1 MENPANA
8 IALPELTG
16 VAVDAAAKD
25 EGFLQ
30 DLVMPVVPVKKSQFK
45 YAKWRTD
52 QKKEID
58 RTERPVGHGANEA
71 TKIGR
76 DYLAGSTRP
85 QALKIDI
92 PDEILND
99 SPDPEI
105 FKAKQIENT
114 VRKLRI
120 GIERHLK
127 ELLDAATQTN
137 AASAKW
143 DVVTNTTIETD
154 VNLGK
159 KTMRDKRGVNPNY
172 IIIGQTVAEAVLGN
186 NRIREL
192 VKYNPNDLLARYT
205 LPPTLFGMI
214 PLSPGLLVDKA
225 NPGAAA
231 DIAPLWDGESVYLV
245 YVDPNSTSDTLTA
258 ILAFRN
264 TENGEPFAVETWRDP
279 DKSAKKDWF
288 STEVSQEEI
297 TVANEAIYRITDTL
311 T

>member
-8 IALPELTG
+8 IAVPELLG
-16 VAVDAAAKD
+16 VAIDAFAKSD
-25 EGFLQ
+25 GFLHETI
-30 DLVMPVVPVKKSQFK
+30 VPVVKVKKSQFK
-45 YAKWRTD
+45 YSKFRTD
-52 QKKEID
+52 QLKEID
-58 RTERPVGHGANEA
+58 RTERAVGHGANEA

-76 DYLAGSTRP
+76 DWVSGSTRP

-92 PDEILND
+92 PDEILSD
-99 SPDPEI
+99 SPEPEMM
-105 FKAKQIENT
+105 KAMEIESL
-114 VRKLRI
+114 VRKLKI
-120 GIERHLK
+120 GIDRHVK
-127 ELLDAATQTN
+127 DLLNAATQT
-137 AASAKW
+137 AAAAAKW

-154 VNLGK
+154 INLGK

-231 DIAPLWDGESVYLV
+231 DIGPLWDDESVYLV
-245 YVDPNSTSDTLTA
+245 YVDPNATSNTLTA
-258 ILAFRN
+258 IVAFRN

>member
-16 VAVDAAAKD
+16 VVVEAFAKP
-25 EGFLQ
+25 EGFLHEKI
-30 DLVMPVVPVKKSQFK
+30 LPIVKVKKSQFK
-45 YAKWRTD
+45 YSKFRTD
-52 QKKEID
+52 QLKEID
-58 RTERPVGHGANEA
+58 RTERPIGHGANEA

-76 DYLAGSTRP
+76 DWVPGETHP
-85 QALKIDI
+85 QALKFDI
-92 PDEILND
+92 PDEILSD
-99 SPDPEI
+99 SPEPEI
-105 FKAKQIENT
+105 LKAMEVENL
-114 VRKLRI
+114 VRKLKI
-120 GIERHLK
+120 GIERHVK

-137 AASAKW
+137 AAAAKW

-172 IIIGQTVAEAVLGN
+172 IILGQTVAEAVLGN

-192 VKYNPNDLLARYT
+192 VKYNPNDLLSRYV

-214 PLSPGLLVDKA
+214 PLSAGLLVDNA

-231 DIAPLWDGESVYLV
+231 DIGPLWDDETVYLV
-245 YVDPNSTSDTLTA
+245 YVDPNATVNTLTA
-258 ILAFRN
+258 IVAFRN
-264 TENGEPFAVETWRDP
+264 TEEGEPFVVETWRDP
-279 DKSAKKDWF
+279 DKSAKKAWY
-288 STEVSQEEI
+288 STEVAQEEI
-297 TVANEAIYRITDTL
+297 TVAPEAIYKITDTL

>member
-1 MENPANA
+1 MDNPATA

-16 VAVDAAAKD
+16 VAVDAVAAD
-25 EGFLQ
+25 EGFLN
-30 DLVMPVVPVKKSQFK
+30 DRIVPVVRVRKSQFK

-52 QKKEID
+52 QLREID
-58 RTERPVGHGANEA
+58 RTERAIGHGANEA

-76 DYLAGSTRP
+76 DYVAGSTRP
-85 QALKIDI
+85 QGLKIDI
-92 PDEILND
+92 PDEILSD
-99 SPDPEI
+99 ATDPEI
-105 FKAKQIENT
+105 FKAKQIQSL
-114 VRKLRI
+114 VRKVRI

-127 ELLDAATQTN
+127 ELLNAATQTN
-137 AASAKW
+137 AAAAKW
-143 DVVTNTTIETD
+143 DVATNTTIETD

-172 IIIGQTVAEAVLGN
+172 IILGQTVAEAVLGN

-231 DIAPLWDGESVYLV
+231 DIAPLWDDETVYLV
-245 YVDPNSTSDTLTA
+245 YVDPNATSDTLTA

-264 TENGEPFAVETWRDP
+264 TEEGEPFAVETWRDP
-279 DKSAKKDWF
+279 DKSSKKDWF

-297 TVANEAIYRITDTL
+297 TVANEAIYKITDTL